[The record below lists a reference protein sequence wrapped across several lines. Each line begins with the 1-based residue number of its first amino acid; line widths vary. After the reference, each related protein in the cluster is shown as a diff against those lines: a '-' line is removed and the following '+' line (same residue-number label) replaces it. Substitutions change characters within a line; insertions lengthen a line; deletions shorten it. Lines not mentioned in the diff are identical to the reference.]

1 MSDPSPSA
9 SASGR
14 TTRLER
20 MLGRLFGRTDEKK
33 DLIEHLREAQE
44 HDVID
49 ADAMAMIEGVLQ
61 VADLQVRDL
70 MIPRSQMDV
79 VDISAPIDDILEHVV
94 ATSHSRFP
102 VIDSNRDNIIGILLA
117 KDLLRC
123 LVRRERD
130 LRAMLRPA
138 VFVPDSRR
146 LNVMLDDF
154 RSNRNHMAIVI
165 DEYGEVAGI
174 ITIEDVLEQ
183 IVGDIEDEHDIGRD
197 EGNILELSS
206 PSGRWRIRALTPIS
220 QFNEVL
226 GASLINEQMETVGGI
241 VTDAFGR
248 VPRRG
253 ETIDIEGFRFEI
265 RRADARQIHLLTVS
279 RLTSTAD

>member
-9 SASGR
+9 GNNR
-14 TTRLER
+14 KNRLER
-20 MLGRLFGRTDEKK
+20 MLGRLFGRTDDKK

-44 HDVID
+44 LDVID
-49 ADAMAMIEGVLQ
+49 ADTMSMIEGVMQ
-61 VADLQVRDL
+61 VADLQVSDL

-79 VDISAPIDDILEHVV
+79 VDITAPLEEILEHVIS
-94 ATSHSRFP
+94 ASHSRFP
-102 VIDSNRDNIIGILLA
+102 VIEGRRDNVIGILLA

-123 LVRRERD
+123 LVRQERD
-130 LRAMLRPA
+130 LHAILRPA

-146 LNVMLDDF
+146 LNVMLEDF
-154 RSNRNHMAIVI
+154 RRNRNHMVIVI

-183 IVGDIEDEHDIGRD
+183 IVGDIEDEHDSGRD
-197 EGNILELSS
+197 EGNIVALASQAD
-206 PSGRWRIRALTPIS
+206 RWRVRALTPIS
-220 QFNEVL
+220 QFNETLDV
-226 GASLINEQMETVGGI
+226 SLDSGQMETVGGL

-253 ETIDIEGFRFEI
+253 ESIEIEGFRFEI
-265 RRADARQIHLLTVS
+265 RRADARQIHLLTAQ
-279 RLTSTAD
+279 RLASPGD